1 MSAPEVVVVGCGVVG
16 LGAALNVQQKVHGSR
31 VRIVTEATTPH
42 TTADGAAGL
51 WGPYIIE
58 DTPVNKIIK
67 WSSSTWDLFHGWM
80 KSGANTSVMLI
91 PGVTIS
97 NQELQPEPW
106 RHIPFAYRHLDQPTI
121 RKRFG
126 DDYVSAYEYT
136 SLVAEPLRFMP
147 KLLEEFKSNGGI
159 IEHRKVT
166 CLEEEAKSADI
177 LVNCSG
183 LGARELALDSQMY
196 PVRGQVMRV
205 HAPWVDSFFCD
216 ESDENFCYI
225 IPNVET
231 VVLGGT
237 HQEDDSRLNVDLD
250 DKRIIWSRCTT
261 SMPSLQVV
269 HNYGH
274 GGAGVSLFWGCG
286 QEVAELVGQAL
297 HRIHG
302 PPHKP
307 QCYKHSK
314 L

>member
-126 DDYVSAYEYT
+126 DDYVPIH
-136 SLVAEPLRFMP
+136 PLD
-147 KLLEEFKSNGGI
+147 LILTV
-159 IEHRKVT
+159 VT
-166 CLEEEAKSADI
+166 DADTI
-177 LVNCSG
+177 YLT
-183 LGARELALDSQMY
+183 
-196 PVRGQVMRV
+196 V

-261 SMPSLQVV
+261 SMPSLQGSKWVRDWVGLRPTRRGGIRLEEDAITVEGRKVPVV